1 MTPRVTWILAIVGL
15 LAANLI
21 AMVVLAVVA
30 NRGGSQVVPAYYD
43 KAVHFDDE
51 IDRASASRMLGWRAD
66 VAIAASAI
74 DVVMRD
80 ATGAVIEGAQV
91 RIQGYQRA
99 HAGELL
105 DVVLRSAG
113 GGHYRA
119 DIRERRGWH
128 DLTVVAALGGAR
140 FTQRVAVE
148 AR

>member
-1 MTPRVTWILAIVGL
+1 MTPRFSWMFAIVGL
-15 LAANLI
+15 LAVNLI
-21 AMVVLAVVA
+21 AMSVLAVVA

-51 IDRASASRMLGWRAD
+51 IDRASVSRALGWRAD
-66 VAIAASAI
+66 VAIAASAV
-74 DVVMRD
+74 DVVLRD
-80 ATGAVIEGAQV
+80 AAGAAIEGAQV

-99 HAGELL
+99 HAAELV